1 MVQLRLASCGG
12 DPPEWLL
19 LELQGELESRDG
31 AGLAG
36 RLLGDLHFTRQG
48 TPVLLVGHHI
58 LYGKVVCL
66 EKPLAVLAKA
76 GGAAG
81 EEPPPAPGH
90 YVAKALVKKKLLF
103 KTRPK
108 PIITNLPKKA

>member
-1 MVQLRLASCGG
+1 MVQLRLCRAGG
-12 DPPEWLL
+12 GGGGGLGEWLL
-19 LELQGELESRDG
+19 LELQGEVEARDG

-36 RLLGDLHFTRQG
+36 SLLGDLHFTRQG

-58 LYGKVVCL
+58 LYGKVVRL
-66 EKPLAVLAKA
+66 EKPFAVLTKA
-76 GGAAG
+76 GAAG
-81 EEPPPAPGH
+81 EASGH
-90 YVAKALVKKKLLF
+90 YSAVALIRKKLLF

>member
-1 MVQLRLASCGG
+1 MVQLRLCRASDG
-12 DPPEWLL
+12 DLAEWLL
-19 LELQGELESRDG
+19 LELQGEVEARNG

-58 LYGKVVCL
+58 LYGKVVRL
-66 EKPLAVLAKA
+66 EKPLAVLTKA
-76 GGAAG
+76 GAAS
-81 EEPPPAPGH
+81 EAPPASSH
-90 YVAKALVKKKLLF
+90 YSAVALIKKKLLF